1 VDSGLTDDLELVRQ
15 RRRGLERRQRPRRA
29 ELQLHDVV
37 EVAAHHVDPL
47 EHLAERDGEEA
58 AGGRARAAAAER
70 PRRERAAVQQP
81 PPALQLIEVPA
92 EVDGAPRRR
101 LQLPRRR
108 VRAVQVLLARCQAT
122 VQPGH
127 RALRKSPKQ
136 STSDPFA
143 IQSHTGQQQQKKKT
157 LGCETITTSCWI
169 ITDQELDLQRGHVV
183 GAGVRVDHG
192 RRRRRGRGADG
203 QLPPPPPLPVA
214 TPAGTGYPRRAL
226 DAGMTKQSAARRGRG
241 AARRRPRRGHGH
253 GGRTGS
259 GHVCFG
265 EVVWCGAQSK
275 EGTKRMAA
283 GLGFGW
289 AWVLAG
295 ITASAPDFPWRS

>member
-1 VDSGLTDDLELVRQ
+1 MISNLCASV
-15 RRRGLERRQRPRRA
+15 A

-127 RALRKSPKQ
+127 RA
-136 STSDPFA
+136 
-143 IQSHTGQQQQKKKT
+143 
-157 LGCETITTSCWI
+157 
-169 ITDQELDLQRGHVV
+169 QELDLQRGHVV

-259 GHVCFG
+259 GHVFFG
-265 EVVWCGAQSK
+265 EVVRCGAQSK

-289 AWVLAG
+289 AWVFAG
-295 ITASAPDFPWRS
+295 ITASARDFPWRS

>member
-1 VDSGLTDDLELVRQ
+1 MG
-15 RRRGLERRQRPRRA
+15 RRRPVGGPGRLPPSVREENALLYSSRHRPCSLSRSLLRSTGHPAAASSSRAAASARSRSSWLAARPRFSPDTALCAR
-29 ELQLHDVV
+29 
-37 EVAAHHVDPL
+37 DPS
-47 EHLAERDGEEA
+47 
-58 AGGRARAAAAER
+58 RARAIR
-70 PRRERAAVQQP
+70 SQF
-81 PPALQLIEVPA
+81 
-92 EVDGAPRRR
+92 
-101 LQLPRRR
+101 
-108 VRAVQVLLARCQAT
+108 T
-122 VQPGH
+122 VTHGP
-127 RALRKSPKQ
+127 
-136 STSDPFA
+136 T
-143 IQSHTGQQQQKKKT
+143 TTKKKT

-265 EVVWCGAQSK
+265 EVVRCGAQSK

-295 ITASAPDFPWRS
+295 ITASARDFPWRS